1 MVLKMPTLE
10 ISHKDLCKLIGK
22 KIPLEKLTDD
32 MLYAKGEIDCVKGGV
47 IKIDSKDTNRP
58 DLWSTEGIAR
68 EICARYKPFFPRYSV
83 GKSKIVVYVDKKVN
97 SARPKT
103 VCAVAKNVRFNEN
116 TLSQIIQLQE
126 KVSGTFGRN
135 RKEVAIGIYDLN
147 KIKSPVRYTTVKPDE
162 IKFAP
167 LGFNKELTP
176 QQILKEHPKG
186 KEFGHLMKDK
196 KEYPVFL
203 DAKNQV
209 LSMPP
214 IINSD
219 YTGKVSG
226 KTKNVFIECTGFD
239 FRYLNTAL
247 NVIVAAL
254 HERGA
259 KIESVKIKY
268 GKKSLTTPDMTAK
281 KTVVDKDYI
290 NSVSGL
296 NLTDNEIYKN
306 LEKALY
312 KITGKGKK
320 IKLLYPAYRQDIMHQ
335 RDVVEDVII
344 SHGYNKIESSSI
356 KLHTIGRF
364 SDTTTERFHDIFVGL
379 GFQEVMGYTL
389 SNKENLFRKMNLPE
403 TQIASIENAVSSNW
417 SVFRC
422 SLIPGLLE
430 TLTKNQHVEYPHK
443 IYEIGTVV
451 HIDGTKDTKTTDKK
465 NLCAAFCD
473 NNISYEII
481 SSYLDAFLQAAGVKY
496 ELNEINHKSFIDGRV
511 ACIFVNNKNIGI
523 VGEIHPKV
531 LNNWHIEKP
540 VVVFEICLD
549 EIKK

>member
-1 MVLKMPTLE
+1 MPTLE
-10 ISHKDLCKLIGK
+10 VSQKDLCKLIGK

-32 MLYAKGEIDCVKGGV
+32 MLYAKGEIDSVKGDM

-58 DLWSTEGIAR
+58 DLWSVEGVAR
-68 EICARYKPFFPRYSV
+68 EIRARYKPFFPKYKI

-97 SARPKT
+97 SVRPKT
-103 VCAVAKNVRFNEN
+103 VCAVVKNVRFDEN
-116 TLSQIIQLQE
+116 ALSQIIQLQE
-126 KVSGTFGRN
+126 KVSGTYGRN
-135 RKEVAIGIYDLN
+135 RKEVAIGVYDLS
-147 KIKSPVRYTTVKPDE
+147 KIKSPIRYTTVKPDE

-176 QQILKEHPKG
+176 RQILKEHLKG
-186 KEFGHLMKDK
+186 KEFGHLLKDE

-203 DAKNQV
+203 DAENQV

-219 YTGKVSG
+219 YTGKVSR

-239 FRYLNTAL
+239 FRYLKTAL

-254 HERGA
+254 YERGA
-259 KIESVKIKY
+259 KIESVNIKY
-268 GKKSLTTPDMTAK
+268 GTKTITTPDMAAK
-281 KTVVDKDYI
+281 KTAVDRDYI
-290 NSVSGL
+290 NSMSGL
-296 NLTDNEIYKN
+296 NLSDNDIYKN

-312 KITGKGKK
+312 KITEKGRK

-344 SHGYNKIESSSI
+344 SYGYNKIESSSI
-356 KLHTIGRF
+356 KLHTVGRF
-364 SDTTTERFHDIFVGL
+364 SDITTERFHDILVGL
-379 GFQEVMGYTL
+379 GFQEVMNYTL
-389 SNKENLFRKMNLPE
+389 SNKDSLFRKMCLSE
-403 TQIASIENAVSSNW
+403 IKTATIENAVSSNW

-422 SLIPGLLE
+422 SLTPSLLE
-430 TLTKNQHVEYPHK
+430 TLAKNQHVEYPHK

-451 HIDGTKDTKTTDKK
+451 HINELEDTKTIDKK

-481 SSYLDAFLQAAGVKY
+481 SSYLDAFMQAAGVKY
-496 ELNEINHKSFIDGRV
+496 ELKETSHKSFIDGRV
-511 ACIFVNNKNIGI
+511 ACIFVSNKNVGV
-523 VGEIHPKV
+523 VGEIHPQV

-540 VVVFEICLD
+540 AAVFEICLS
-549 EIKK
+549 EIK